1 MSLYVLILLANVA
14 IAIPVYLFLRWLLDK
29 TDLSTRIQ
37 KFWQISG
44 SVVLA
49 PLIFIGS
56 IYGMLYVL
64 HYHPNRDFDRQAW
77 ANDRWQRYE
86 MSQDIIESR
95 MLIGKPKREVELL
108 LGGECEIYID
118 SCPYILGFP
127 PGIFNLDP
135 LALIVTF
142 EDGKVV
148 KVHEKYM

>member
-1 MSLYVLILLANVA
+1 
-14 IAIPVYLFLRWLLDK
+14 
-29 TDLSTRIQ
+29 
-37 KFWQISG
+37 
-44 SVVLA
+44 
-49 PLIFIGS
+49 
-56 IYGMLYVL
+56 
-64 HYHPNRDFDRQAW
+64 
-77 ANDRWQRYE
+77 

-127 PGIFNLDP
+127 PGIFNIDP

-148 KVHEKYM
+148 KVHEKFM